1 MLRRSASAKDRLHH
15 PREKPGNDDG
25 RGTGEGSQAPDIRPW
40 PGHPAPGDV
49 NDSSSPAAQ
58 VLQAPDIR
66 RQPRT
71 SGASGHPGH
80 PARSPEIRRPLS
92 REHRGRPRQ
101 PGHPAPQPGHPDP
114 RKGPDIRPDARTSG
128 PPACV
133 QCIWAEAHVPLRPL
147 DYIYFPSTYILG
159 LANVIAHLEIEL
171 CSSLWFFSFERP
183 RPLRRRSTPD
193 SRPLTG
199 RSLADSRPP
208 HGEEPVTLCIVLC
221 WIWIVYLSVFRGSS
235 TCVTASCWFE

>member
-1 MLRRSASAKDRLHH
+1 MK
-15 PREKPGNDDG
+15 
-25 RGTGEGSQAPDIRPW
+25 GTGEGSQAPDIRRW

-101 PGHPAPQPGHPDP
+101 PGHPAPQPGHPAP
-114 RKGPDIRPDARTSG
+114 REGPDIRPPCLRAVHLGRG
-128 PPACV
+128 PCTPS
-133 QCIWAEAHVPLRPL
+133 PLRL
-147 DYIYFPSTYILG
+147 YILPLHLRFRVSKG
-159 LANVIAHLEIEL
+159 LAHLGIEL
-171 CSSLWFFSFERP
+171 CSSIRIYSTERDRGLYGEDP
-183 RPLRRRSTPD
+183 PWIQDP
-193 SRPLTG
+193 SREDPSRIQDLLT
-199 RSLADSRPP
+199 
-208 HGEEPVTLCIVLC
+208 
-221 WIWIVYLSVFRGSS
+221 
-235 TCVTASCWFE
+235 